1 MKSTL
6 MHSFRNASLLSLI
19 ILSLVLFAGQTLADG
34 DGISATGVTATGV
47 ASIEIPSISISGCSG
62 STIVGSVQ
70 VRALDA
76 QGNILNQ
83 TTPETFDLYF
93 NSDGGAAKITFALNA
108 NPTNFQVGFGA
119 PITYGLLTVALA
131 SDPAITS
138 STYIMDCAT
147 LDTTIIILNGVK
159 TDGRVNYYMGDL
171 VAVLYARADTQGRP
185 VLHVYDV
192 QDAGENADA
201 KGVFIGLYSYDD
213 FAPYLDEAPAQ
224 NVEIGSVGLTTLY
237 ALTSGEFQVNIGPDS
252 EGKITSVIF
261 TGLPP
266 RGVYSRVLV
275 P

>member
-6 MHSFRNASLLSLI
+6 KLLVRKTLLLSLI
-19 ILSLVLFAGQTLADG
+19 IFSLALFVGQSLA
-34 DGISATGVTATGV
+34 ATGVTATGV
-47 ASIEIPSISISGCSG
+47 VSIEIPSISISGCSG

-83 TTPETFDLYF
+83 TTAETFDLYF

-138 STYIMDCAT
+138 STYIMDCNT
-147 LDTTIIILNGVK
+147 LDTTIIILDGVK

-171 VAVLYARADTQGRP
+171 VAVLYARADAQGRP

-192 QDAGENADA
+192 LDAGENADA

-224 NVEIGSVGLTTLY
+224 NVKIGSIGLTTLY

-261 TGLPP
+261 KGLPP